1 MPPGNHTTPL
11 LPANFFPHFPASY
24 FTTSAFRSS
33 LPPQA
38 SSRSLS
44 LSVDGFLSEFVVNI
58 DAISREIA
66 RTPPAPPPIY
76 PSLNPHSGFLLAIRD
91 ESSMLHQN
99 PALCSFIR
107 SHPLSL
113 LKDTTGAQ
121 KPSLSRLQA
130 GFVLFCVFSFFLS
143 LLDPSH
149 LNTNK
154 VGFISPQVFSSS
166 LFKTNKLI
174 ITVCAHSCRDH
185 SSVPVWR

>member
-11 LPANFFPHFPASY
+11 LPANFFAHFPASY

-107 SHPLSL
+107 SHPLITQGHHWGSETL
-113 LKDTTGAQ
+113 PLQAPGRFCFVLCFFLF
-121 KPSLSRLQA
+121 SLSV
-130 GFVLFCVFSFFLS
+130 GS
-143 LLDPSH
+143 LPFEY
-149 LNTNK
+149 K
-154 VGFISPQVFSSS
+154 
-166 LFKTNKLI
+166 
-174 ITVCAHSCRDH
+174 
-185 SSVPVWR
+185 